1 MSASAFLPQVPGLE
15 TEIPKLRR
23 RRLGRGSDLICLD
36 CAKLKREN
44 ERLQAEVIRI
54 QKSIVRMKEEIDL
67 RSKDD
72 TPQKTDS

>member
-1 MSASAFLPQVPGLE
+1 MIS
-15 TEIPKLRR
+15 
-23 RRLGRGSDLICLD
+23 CLD